1 MSASDRLDH
10 LLESRSDLWRG
21 RGRVASD
28 VLGTGNS
35 QLDRRLPGGGWPCGQ
50 LIELVPELPGAG
62 ELGLLLPLM
71 ADLTCRKH
79 PVVLAAPPM
88 VPCPQALVAGG
99 VHLEQ
104 LMVIRQAGQ
113 ALWAAEQCLKSGLCG
128 AVVVWPQTGRIQ
140 ARAIRRLK
148 LAAGHGSAPLFV
160 CYRPGQQPP
169 SSLATLRLAVRP
181 GAIVEVLRAAGTTV
195 NGGLHT
201 GPDNILPFRSRTAS

>member
-28 VLGTGNS
+28 VLGTGNP
-35 QLDRRLPGGGWPCGQ
+35 QLDRLLPGGGWPCGQ
-50 LIELVPELPGAG
+50 LIELVPELPGVG

-71 ADLTCRKH
+71 ADRTRRKH

-88 VPCPQALVAGG
+88 VPCPQALASGG
-99 VHLEQ
+99 VQLEHLV
-104 LMVIRQAGQ
+104 VIRSPGQ

-128 AVVVWPQTGRIQ
+128 AVVVWPGAGRVQ
-140 ARAIRRLK
+140 AHAIRRLK
-148 LAAGHGSAPLFV
+148 LAAGHGSAPVFI

-181 GAIVEVLRAAGTTV
+181 GAIVEVLRAAGTAAG
-195 NGGLHT
+195 GGLQT
-201 GPDNILPFRSRTAS
+201 SPDNIVPFRSRTAS